1 MHLTEMTL
9 REKIDLNELPVII
22 GRDPTA
28 DIPLDDLTLPP
39 FQCMIDEQADGV
51 AVLWNL
57 QNDFPLCVNGRL
69 VTKANLLSGDILTI
83 GQSRFVFSCEEV
95 GIGFKCLGQ
104 PTRKVRSW
112 QPFISRS

>member
-1 MHLTEMTL
+1 MRMQLTEMAL
-9 REKIDLNELPVII
+9 QEKIDLNDFPVII

-28 DIPLDDLTLPP
+28 DIPLDDPILPP
-39 FQCMIDEQADGV
+39 FQCMIDEGADGV

-57 QNDFPLCVNGRL
+57 QNDFPLYVNGHL

-95 GIGFKCLGQ
+95 DTGLKYLGSALQKSAVLATIG
-104 PTRKVRSW
+104 
-112 QPFISRS
+112 

>member
-1 MHLTEMTL
+1 MQLTEMAL
-9 REKIDLNELPVII
+9 QEKIGLDELPVII

-39 FQCMIDEQADGV
+39 FQCMIDEGADGV

-57 QNDFPLCVNGRL
+57 QNDFPLYVNGRL

-95 GIGFKCLGQ
+95 GIGFKCLGLALQ
-104 PTRKVRSW
+104 KSAVLAAVH
-112 QPFISRS
+112 

>member
-1 MHLTEMTL
+1 MQLKEMASQV
-9 REKIDLNELPVII
+9 KIDLNELPVII

-39 FQCMIDEQADGV
+39 FQCMIDEGADGV

-57 QNDFPLCVNGRL
+57 QNDFPLYVNGHL

-95 GIGFKCLGQ
+95 GIGFKCLGLAHQ
-104 PTRKVRSW
+104 KGAVVAA
-112 QPFISRS
+112 IH

>member
-1 MHLTEMTL
+1 MRMQLTEMAS
-9 REKIDLNELPVII
+9 REKIDLNDFPVII

-39 FQCMIDEQADGV
+39 FLCMIDEGADGV

-57 QNDFPLCVNGRL
+57 HNDFPLYVNDRL

-83 GQSRFVFSCEEV
+83 GESRFVFSCEEV
-95 GIGFKCLGQ
+95 GTGFKCLGLPRQ
-104 PTRKVRSW
+104 KSAVLAAVH
-112 QPFISRS
+112 